1 MIVDHFKQMTDHGHI
16 QTINKLKKEI
26 KVLKNSVMEMQ
37 DILRA
42 SVNDSLDKFQHLENF
57 DIDHHRFDKKL
68 KTFIRNCKIEDL
80 VK

>member
-1 MIVDHFKQMTDHGHI
+1 
-16 QTINKLKKEI
+16 
-26 KVLKNSVMEMQ
+26 MQ